1 MVVVN
6 RRRIPYRIPTF
17 VKWAGGKT
25 QLLEQLKVFLPD
37 HVDRYFEPFVGG
49 GALFFFV
56 KQHLQPQEII
66 LLDSVAEL
74 VNSYQIIRDKVDEL
88 IDALTL
94 HKKNHSKE
102 YYYRIRQTDP
112 ASLTAVGQ
120 AARFLYLNK
129 TCFNGLYRVN
139 SKGIFNVPMGRYVSP
154 SIVRPNLLMEACAL
168 LQNVRVQKGDFST
181 ILSEAR
187 QGDFVYFD
195 PPYYPL
201 SNTAYFTSYTKNPF
215 LEDQHEKLCA
225 AYRELDKKGCLL
237 MQSNSNTDFIRSLY
251 KGFRLET
258 VQARRVIN
266 SNAMKR
272 DAISELVILNY

>member
-1 MVVVN
+1 MVVN
-6 RRRIPYRIPTF
+6 RQRIPYRIPTF

-37 HVDRYFEPFVGG
+37 HVDRYFDPFVGG

-139 SKGIFNVPMGRYVSP
+139 SKGIFNVPMGRYVIP
-154 SIVRPNLLMEACAL
+154 SIVRPNLLREACAL
-168 LQNVRVQKGDFST
+168 LQNVRVQKRDFST
-181 ILSEAR
+181 IVSEAR

-201 SNTAYFTSYTKNPF
+201 SNTANFTSYTENPF
-215 LEDQHEKLCA
+215 LEDHQKKLCA
-225 AYRELDKKGCLL
+225 IYRELDKKGCLL

-258 VQARRVIN
+258 VQARRTIN

-272 DAISELVILNY
+272 GVISELVILNY

>member
-6 RRRIPYRIPTF
+6 RQRMPYRVPTF

-37 HVDRYFEPFVGG
+37 HIDRYFEPFVGS

-56 KQHLQPQEII
+56 KQHLQPREIV
-66 LLDSVAEL
+66 LSDSVAEL

-139 SKGIFNVPMGRYVSP
+139 SKGIFNVPMGRYANP
-154 SIVRPNLLMEACAL
+154 SIVKPNVLREAGAL
-168 LQNVRVQKGDFST
+168 LQNVRVQKRDFST
-181 ILSEAR
+181 IVSEAR

-201 SNTAYFTSYTKNPF
+201 SNTANFTSYTKNPF
-215 LEDQHEKLCA
+215 LEDQQKKLCT
-225 AYRELDKKGCLL
+225 AYRELDNKGCLL
-237 MQSNSNTDFIRSLY
+237 MQSNSSTDFIRSLY
-251 KGFRLET
+251 KGFRIET
-258 VQARRVIN
+258 VRARRIIN

-272 DAISELVILNY
+272 GAISELVILNY